1 MVKKF
6 FNGEIELMPLDVLA
20 QKLGIHIVTIRRYV
34 RQGKLKAR
42 KIGRSYYVSKDS
54 LKGFVDGT
62 K

>member
-1 MVKKF
+1 MVKKL

-20 QKLGIHIVTIRRYV
+20 KRLGIHIVTIRRYV
-34 RQGKLKAR
+34 RQGKLNAR

-54 LKGFVDGT
+54 LKNFANAT

>member
-6 FNGEIELMPLDVLA
+6 FNGKIELMPLDVLA

-42 KIGRSYYVSKDS
+42 KIGRSYYVSRDS
-54 LKGFVDGT
+54 LKDFVNGT